1 MKTKHFYL
9 CLLLLVLGTA
19 NVWADKY
26 YQPWSYKGGSNP
38 RFADLASMV
47 GQKFMIYNAAIAGNV
62 DRSGFLYNAG
72 TKFGYDKTKERDLF
86 IYNEKYVYTLEEA
99 TDANGVACYAIKSI
113 TSGTYVAAD
122 GSTAH
127 STPQYLY
134 IKDWKSAGDAGWAR
148 SGANAENYLYSVIGS
163 GEIASNGNVNAF
175 VVSSSN
181 VHVPRYDAEGNENA
195 NYTIYWNG
203 EVSSFTT
210 YTDAHPYTF
219 YRVSEIQ
226 NGDYLEDLH
235 IFSRSDLYSAQV
247 IWGYIQN
254 GTQITISPD
263 NVSAANTALLIDGD
277 LTTGVSTVAGTGSHY
292 FQFNLGK
299 EASNIYLYMQ
309 RSSAD
314 GAAKP
319 TSVKIQGAT
328 AADGPYTDIE
338 TLTTGLDSKISYTKK
353 VPLNGSY
360 SYIRV
365 VNATADAQMALSEI
379 YILPVDTKTEQ
390 AFTYFD
396 KVQNDMVESL
406 VYNHASAKQYEQK
419 VAEFNESF
427 PEAKTLSGVPL
438 AGNKYRIYADAYN
451 GTSKSYVNKEI
462 SLGTDGVDINPAGSY
477 HGLSGDAAK
486 KYEWYCEETVDGKLV
501 FRNVYAASDGVEGD
515 LYLANNGTVSST
527 PYKWSMSTVQ
537 TSRHGVPLW
546 GENNKYL
553 AIANDGSC
561 WVPDVKAAQN
571 QEVTSYTYQSAGT
584 DTPDDTTDDVETT
597 IEGGICTDF
606 VFIPVEV
613 LSTEKK
619 ITFTAN
625 EIVKRNTVFTFNG
638 VEYKLPFSRM
648 FTAGED
654 LPKIT
659 LKCEDIH
666 KFNGVYEHKIVDEV
680 LTKVNVTGTKASCEN
695 GVVSF
700 KYDAINDADVLELKL
715 TIGPPFKNG
724 TGSGNLYLIRN
735 LRRKS
740 VAQQAPSMPRRSATN
755 VPIEGGQIATSEGEA
770 YYAQF
775 AGVNENITL
784 FTSSETVDFS
794 NLKVEQFFYFNHI
807 DVDDIEEYY
816 KVNIGNVLTP
826 NFCQST
832 NSWTSAGETWYVQ
845 PNVVGGG
852 AGYAI
857 GLNVLDGTI
866 YPAAPDGAWCSNH
879 TDGDKVVS
887 YHVNDAGALWEF
899 IPVPNEVAITK
910 LKDYIAD
917 TSKAIQTTLQGYIDK
932 TEDDGIDNDKSLEY
946 KNYAALVVTEANAAS
961 DVATLVGLSHDISML
976 NKEIEYAL
984 VELPMVTDRSI
995 VDSDE
1000 DYSHPNWYYIYNVE
1014 SMFDNGTTPGLKS
1027 YAKFTQ
1033 NNVHM
1038 ALDSVLLEGG
1048 VLGLENMFYLE
1059 GTKITETVAN
1069 GYNKIED
1076 NNLTIDEYLQVD
1088 IHNFMTPGNTLVSR
1102 NDTVLSKSD
1111 YYPGKGEQ
1119 YIAQNLGLVNTKPW
1133 RITLEYDLE
1142 NVSYN
1147 AYGTCLLAGSPAT
1160 YGGIGAADDNYAG
1173 RFQVYLKDDKSVVI
1187 KLDNSSDQYRFWH
1200 TQDKFSHLKVII
1212 TYNVNNVIL
1221 EVINSDGSNGEGT
1234 PGGGPMTLTHFT
1246 MNDIDKL
1253 SSALPADGAIITN
1266 LSVER
1271 IEAHRWLPEDDE
1283 NDNVALQSDTWYVLP
1298 SSNTTYPGYSI
1309 VAGGAND
1316 ANFGWTNFE
1325 KSSADTEIFS
1335 ASGNDNNSTWQFEK
1349 ILEFDAHA
1357 AQLLEKYAASN
1368 CVIYNEEL
1376 ARLVRLIK
1384 KNASYINA
1392 IDYDDENTYIDGHSD
1407 EYFFNEIY
1415 AAIKDY
1421 DGPMPDELKA
1431 PKPGKF
1437 YTVRPAYGDS
1447 DLRLLANEYNTMVQ
1461 KNSLEEV
1468 IDGNTHRDSRIA
1480 WFFDGTEENGFYKLD
1495 DALSLNSLHT
1505 QSNTNV
1511 FAADSVLLD
1520 DVNAAPIT
1528 LVPVGGCIV
1537 RLNDGTNNLRHK
1549 AMGDSILLG
1558 NTGTMSYGYAST
1570 EFERTGTE
1578 MDGSTIT
1585 ATSFNEFNEILL
1597 GESQKTTVAVTSNYA
1612 YKATYNDITAGILC
1626 PNVNGG
1632 SDTNTSATTATPIE
1646 LTFTYT
1652 NLPAS
1657 FTSFNSIGLDI
1668 HALNGGS
1675 KYQQNADKK
1684 ARQWNIAVSVSTDGG
1699 STWSEFGSVSDIDIA
1714 AGIGQ
1719 SEVSVH
1725 KVWNIVK
1732 SDEAQDF
1739 AINGSLVVK
1748 LTIQKGTTNNG
1759 CFFGLSNIILSAE
1772 GDTWYIEEIP
1782 DGEKQYIYH
1791 ETLMNKH
1798 GRTTLMLGYDATV
1811 PDGLHPYYPY
1821 ALPPAPND
1829 KFVSMRSY
1837 DGGIVPANTPVMLK
1851 LDEEPAADA
1860 AETYHRFYYSTTPY
1874 SEEISGRLTNVM
1886 YGSLYTKVY
1895 SCQALD
1901 DELGDCNIYMF
1912 LRSKKNANLY
1922 WIYEECIADGT
1933 IPPGYAN
1940 TDKGRHIQN
1949 KANRAFY
1956 AIPVSNAGAAA
1967 SLLLRFDNGPTTG
1980 IEDIYDDHR
1989 TEATGAA
1996 KGIFD
2001 LQGRK
2006 LHKITAPG
2014 MYIVDGEK
2022 VLVE

>member
-1 MKTKHFYL
+1 MRTKNIYL
-9 CLLLLVLGTA
+9 CLLLLVLGVA

-47 GQKFMIYNAAIAGNV
+47 GQKFMIYNTAIAGSV
-62 DRSGFLYNAG
+62 DCSGFLYNAG

-86 IYNEKYVYTLEEA
+86 IYNEKYVFTLEA
-99 TDANGVACYAIKSI
+99 VTDANGVACYAIKSV

-134 IKDWKSAGDAGWAR
+134 IKDWKSAGEASWAR
-148 SGANAENYLYSVIGS
+148 SRVNAENYLYSVIANGN
-163 GEIASNGNVNAF
+163 IASNGNVNAF

-181 VHVPRYDAEGNENA
+181 VHVPRYDADGNENA
-195 NYTIYWNG
+195 NYTIYWNAT
-203 EVSSFTT
+203 EVAFDKLS
-210 YTDAHPYTF
+210 DGHPYSF
-219 YRVSEIQ
+219 YRVSEVT
-226 NGDYLEDLH
+226 NGNYLQDLH

-247 IWGYIQN
+247 IWGYVQSAA
-254 GTQITISPD
+254 QITISPES
-263 NVSAANTALLIDGD
+263 NPAANTALLIDGD
-277 LTTGVSTVAGTGSHY
+277 LTTGVSTVAGTGNHY

-299 EASNIYLYMQ
+299 ETSEIYLFMQ
-309 RSSAD
+309 RSSND
-314 GAAKP
+314 AAEKP

-328 AADGPYTDIE
+328 TADGEYTDIA
-338 TLTTGLDSKISYTKK
+338 TLTTGLNNNLSYTAK
-353 VPLNGSY
+353 VALNASY
-360 SYIRV
+360 SHIRV
-365 VNATADAQMALSEI
+365 VNVTANATMMALSEI

-406 VYNHASAKQYEQK
+406 VYNRASAKQYDLK

-438 AGNKYRIYADAYN
+438 PGNKYRIYADAFN
-451 GTSKSYVNKEI
+451 GTSYVNKEI
-462 SLGTDGVDINPAGSY
+462 SLGKVEGADTIVITPAGSY
-477 HGLSGDAAK
+477 HGLSGDEAK

-515 LYLANNGTVSST
+515 LYLANNGKVTDT

-584 DTPDDTTDDVETT
+584 NTPDDTTDDKETT
-597 IEGGICTDF
+597 IKGGICTDF
-606 VFIPVEV
+606 VFIPVDIT
-613 LSTEKK
+613 SKEKK

-648 FTAGED
+648 FTDNET
-654 LPKIT
+654 LPTIT
-659 LKCEDIH
+659 LKCKNIH
-666 KFNGVYEHKIVDEV
+666 SFDGVYEHKITDGV
-680 LTKVNVTGTKASCEN
+680 LKKNKTTTKASYDEVTD
-695 GVVSF
+695 VVSF
-700 KYDAINDADVLELKL
+700 DFTNIEDADVLELKL

-807 DVDDIEEYY
+807 DDDDIEEYY

-845 PNVVGGG
+845 PNVVGGA

-879 TDGDKVVS
+879 TDVDKVVS

-899 IPVPNEVAITK
+899 IPVPNDVAIAK
-910 LKDYIAD
+910 LQKYIED
-917 TSKAIQTTLQGYIDK
+917 TSTAIQTTLQGYIDN
-932 TEDDGIDNDKSLEY
+932 TVDDGIDNDKSSEY
-946 KNYAALVVTEANAAS
+946 KKYAELVVTEANAAS
-961 DVATLVGLSHDISML
+961 DVATLVGLSQDISML

-984 VELPMVTDRSI
+984 IELPMVTDRAV
-995 VDSDE
+995 VDNKE

-1014 SMFDNGTTPGLKS
+1014 SMYDNGTTPGLKS
-1027 YAKFTQ
+1027 YAKFVQ

-1059 GTKITETVAN
+1059 GTKITENVAN

-1088 IHNFMTPGNTLVSR
+1088 IHNFMTHGNTLVSR
-1102 NDTVLSKSD
+1102 NDTVFSNKESFF
-1111 YYPGKGEQ
+1111 PGKGEQ

-1147 AYGTCLLAGSPAT
+1147 AYGSCLLAGSPAT
-1160 YGGIGAADDNYAG
+1160 YNGIGATDDNYAG

-1187 KLDNSSDQYRFWH
+1187 KLDNNSDQYRFWH

-1234 PGGGPMTLTHFT
+1234 LGGGPITITRFT

-1253 SSALPADGAIITN
+1253 SSALPATGAMITN

-1283 NDNVALQSDTWYVLP
+1283 NADVALQSDTWYVLP

-1349 ILEFDAHA
+1349 IVEFDAHA
-1357 AQLLEKYAASN
+1357 DQILAMCDIKQ
-1368 CVIYNEEL
+1368 CVIYNRELKELYEKIVTKVEQIKALTGATDETAAEEEEKL
-1376 ARLVRLIK
+1376 
-1384 KNASYINA
+1384 
-1392 IDYDDENTYIDGHSD
+1392 
-1407 EYFFNEIY
+1407 FNEVYELLLLYMEKSPIL
-1415 AAIKDY
+1415 AKD
-1421 DGPMPDELKA
+1421 LKA
-1431 PKPGKF
+1431 PKVGTI
-1437 YTVRPAYGDS
+1437 YTIRHESDEDNDKALAVHVAGTTAEGCATREVYNADITSRDGYISRGAWVFEGTDANGDGFL
-1447 DLRLLANEYNTMVQ
+1447 DMDKDIFV
-1461 KNSLEEV
+1461 KN
-1468 IDGNTHRDSRIA
+1468 
-1480 WFFDGTEENGFYKLD
+1480 
-1495 DALSLNSLHT
+1495 LHT
-1505 QSNTNV
+1505 QCYLQS
-1511 FAADSVLLD
+1511 FGASS
-1520 DVNAAPIT
+1520 T
-1528 LVPVGGCIV
+1528 LVDDTENPSAIVLTANGSCTASFKSSSDEYMGNGTVVADDIDDAESKTISISTHSNAFASVNPVPGAVQSFIESNNINNATVFCKEIPVELTANGKIKVEIKYTGGNHK
-1537 RLNDGTNNLRHK
+1537 LN
-1549 AMGDSILLG
+1549 I
-1558 NTGTMSYGYAST
+1558 
-1570 EFERTGTE
+1570 
-1578 MDGSTIT
+1578 
-1585 ATSFNEFNEILL
+1585 
-1597 GESQKTTVAVTSNYA
+1597 VAVTLVDEYDMIVQSDYHWGKTGGSHVDNNYELQDVVA
-1612 YKATYNDITAGILC
+1612 SGSYKLRCYVFSGGPDND
-1626 PNVNGG
+1626 NVNEWGG
-1632 SDTNTSATTATPIE
+1632 NITITTE
-1646 LTFTYT
+1646 G
-1652 NLPAS
+1652 
-1657 FTSFNSIGLDI
+1657 FNRV
-1668 HALNGGS
+1668 N
-1675 KYQQNADKK
+1675 NAG
-1684 ARQWNIAVSVSTDGG
+1684 TG
-1699 STWSEFGSVSDIDIA
+1699 A
-1714 AGIGQ
+1714 AEWI
-1719 SEVSVH
+1719 
-1725 KVWNIVK
+1725 
-1732 SDEAQDF
+1732 
-1739 AINGSLVVK
+1739 
-1748 LTIQKGTTNNG
+1748 
-1759 CFFGLSNIILSAE
+1759 
-1772 GDTWYIEEIP
+1772 IEEIANK
-1782 DGEKQYIYH
+1782 DSIYH
-1791 ETLMNKH
+1791 
-1798 GRTTLMLGYDATV
+1798 TTTTNDLGLSSLMLGFPAKIPTGV
-1811 PDGLHPYYPY
+1811 GAYYPITN
-1821 ALPPAPND
+1821 ND
-1829 KFVSMRSY
+1829 VTDKHITMRSY
-1837 DGGIVPANTPVMLK
+1837 DGVMPELSPAILQGKNNVAGSYK
-1851 LDEEPAADA
+1851 
-1860 AETYHRFYYSTTPY
+1860 FYYS
-1874 SEEISGRLTNVM
+1874 EEKPDTDDDKATLTGEKLM
-1886 YGSLYTKVY
+1886 IGGSLYRKVVEVA
-1895 SCQALD
+1895 SFENEIGQ
-1901 DELGDCNIYMF
+1901 EKCNVYMYLF
-1912 LRSKKNANLY
+1912 NKTLPKLY
-1922 WIYEECIADGT
+1922 WVYEEYSEDGT
-1933 IPPGYAN
+1933 IASGNAN
-1940 TDKGRHIQN
+1940 TDNGGWVN
-1949 KANRAFY
+1949 VNANRAY
-1956 AIPVSNAGAAA
+1956 VVVSQKKFEGESPA
-1967 SLLLRFDNGPTTG
+1967 SLSLRFLGGTTTG
-1980 IEDIYDDHR
+1980 IVDIVDDHR
-1989 TEATGAA
+1989 INTNSSSV

-2006 LHKITAPG
+2006 LNKITTSG
-2014 MYIVDGEK
+2014 MYIIDGEK

>member
-1 MKTKHFYL
+1 MRTKNIYL
-9 CLLLLVLGTA
+9 CLLLLVLGVA

-47 GQKFMIYNAAIAGNV
+47 GQKFMIYNAAINGNE
-62 DRSGFLYNAG
+62 DRTGFLYNNGAS
-72 TKFGYDKTKERDLF
+72 FALDKTKERDLF
-86 IYNEKYVYTLEEA
+86 IYNEKYVYTLEEV
-99 TDANGVACYAIKSI
+99 TDDNGVACYAIKSV

-148 SGANAENYLYSVIGS
+148 SGANAENYLYSVIANGK
-163 GEIASNGNVNAF
+163 IASDGNVNAF

-181 VHVPRYDAEGNENA
+181 VHVPRYDADGNENA
-195 NYTIYWNG
+195 NYTIYLNG
-203 EVSSFTT
+203 NASSFTT
-210 YTDAHPYTF
+210 WTDAHPYAF

-247 IWGYIQN
+247 IWGYIQE
-254 GTQITISPD
+254 GSQITISPD
-263 NVSAANTALLIDGD
+263 NASAANATLLIDGD
-277 LTTGVSTVAGTGSHY
+277 LTTGISTVAGTGSHY
-292 FQFNLGK
+292 FQFSLGE

-319 TSVKIQGAT
+319 TRVTIQGAT
-328 AADGPYTDIE
+328 AVDGPYTDIE

-406 VYNHASAKQYEQK
+406 VYNRASAKQYEQK

-438 AGNKYRIYADAYN
+438 AGNKYRIYADAFN
-451 GTSKSYVNKEI
+451 GTSYVNKEI
-462 SLGTDGVDINPAGSY
+462 SLGKVEGADTIVITHAGSY

-553 AIANDGSC
+553 AIANDGGC

-571 QEVTSYTYQSAGT
+571 QTVTSYTYQSAGT
-584 DTPDDTTDDVETT
+584 ETPDDTSDDKETT

-648 FTAGED
+648 FTAGEE
-654 LPKIT
+654 LPEIT
-659 LKCEDIH
+659 LKCGDIH
-666 KFNGVYEHKIVDEV
+666 SFNGVYEHKITDGV
-680 LTKVNVTGTKASCEN
+680 LTKVNVTDTKAEHEN

-700 KYDAINDADVLELKL
+700 VYNAINDADVLELKL

-755 VPIEGGQIATSEGEA
+755 VPIEGDQIATSEGEA

-775 AGVNENITL
+775 AGVNEDITL

-845 PNVVGGG
+845 PNVVGGA

-866 YPAAPDGAWCSNH
+866 YPAAPEGAWCSNH
-879 TDGDKVVS
+879 TDGDKVIS

-899 IPVPNEVAITK
+899 IKVPDADAITK
-910 LKDYIAD
+910 LREYIED
-917 TSKAIQTTLQGYIDK
+917 TSTAIQTTLQGYIDK
-932 TEDDGIDNDKSLEY
+932 TEDDSIDNDKSLEY
-946 KNYAALVVTEANAAS
+946 KNYAALVVTEANATS

-984 VELPMVTDRSI
+984 VELPMVTDRAK
-995 VDSDE
+995 VDDKD

-1014 SMFDNGTTPGLKS
+1014 SMYDNGTTPGLKS

-1059 GTKITETVAN
+1059 GTKITEKVAD

-1088 IHNFMTPGNTLVSR
+1088 IHNFMTHGNTLVSR

-1160 YGGIGAADDNYAG
+1160 YDGVGATDDNYAG

-1234 PGGGPMTLTHFT
+1234 TGGGPKTITHFT

-1253 SSALPADGAIITN
+1253 SSALPADGATITN

-1271 IEAHRWLPEDDE
+1271 IEAHNWLPEDDE
-1283 NDNVALQSDTWYVLP
+1283 NADVALQSDTWYVLP
-1298 SSNTTYPGYSI
+1298 SSNTTYPGFSI

-1349 ILEFDAHA
+1349 IVEFDAHA
-1357 AQLLEKYAASN
+1357 YQILAMCDIKE
-1368 CVIYNEEL
+1368 CVIYNRELKELYEQIVTKVEQIIDLDGSNNEADAEKEEEL
-1376 ARLVRLIK
+1376 
-1384 KNASYINA
+1384 
-1392 IDYDDENTYIDGHSD
+1392 
-1407 EYFFNEIY
+1407 FNEVYELLLQYMEKSPIL
-1415 AAIKDY
+1415 AKD
-1421 DGPMPDELKA
+1421 LKA
-1431 PKPGKF
+1431 PKVGTI
-1437 YTVRPAYGDS
+1437 YTIRHESDEDNDKALAVHVAGTTAEGCATREVYNADITSRDGYISRGAWVFEGTDANGDGFL
-1447 DLRLLANEYNTMVQ
+1447 DMDKDIFV
-1461 KNSLEEV
+1461 KN
-1468 IDGNTHRDSRIA
+1468 
-1480 WFFDGTEENGFYKLD
+1480 
-1495 DALSLNSLHT
+1495 LHT
-1505 QSNTNV
+1505 QCYLQS
-1511 FAADSVLLD
+1511 FGASS
-1520 DVNAAPIT
+1520 T
-1528 LVPVGGCIV
+1528 LVDDTENPSAIVLTANGSCTASFKSSSDEYMGNGTVVADDIDDAESKIISISTHSNAFASVNPVPGAVQSFIESNNINSATVFCKEIPVELTANGKIKVEIKYTGGNHK
-1537 RLNDGTNNLRHK
+1537 LN
-1549 AMGDSILLG
+1549 I
-1558 NTGTMSYGYAST
+1558 
-1570 EFERTGTE
+1570 
-1578 MDGSTIT
+1578 
-1585 ATSFNEFNEILL
+1585 
-1597 GESQKTTVAVTSNYA
+1597 VAVTLVDEYDMIVQSDYHWGKTGGSHVDNNYELQDVVA
-1612 YKATYNDITAGILC
+1612 SGSYKLRCYVFSGGPDND
-1626 PNVNGG
+1626 NVNEWGG
-1632 SDTNTSATTATPIE
+1632 NITITTE
-1646 LTFTYT
+1646 G
-1652 NLPAS
+1652 
-1657 FTSFNSIGLDI
+1657 FNRV
-1668 HALNGGS
+1668 N
-1675 KYQQNADKK
+1675 N
-1684 ARQWNIAVSVSTDGG
+1684 
-1699 STWSEFGSVSDIDIA
+1699 
-1714 AGIGQ
+1714 
-1719 SEVSVH
+1719 
-1725 KVWNIVK
+1725 
-1732 SDEAQDF
+1732 
-1739 AINGSLVVK
+1739 
-1748 LTIQKGTTNNG
+1748 KGTG
-1759 CFFGLSNIILSAE
+1759 AAE
-1772 GDTWYIEEIP
+1772 WIIEEIANK
-1782 DGEKQYIYH
+1782 DSIYH
-1791 ETLMNKH
+1791 
-1798 GRTTLMLGYDATV
+1798 TTTTNDLGLSSLMLGFPAKIPTGV
-1811 PDGLHPYYPY
+1811 GAYYPITN
-1821 ALPPAPND
+1821 ND
-1829 KFVSMRSY
+1829 VTDKHITMRSY
-1837 DGGIVPANTPVMLK
+1837 DGVMPELSPAILQGKNNVAGSYK
-1851 LDEEPAADA
+1851 
-1860 AETYHRFYYSTTPY
+1860 FYYS
-1874 SEEISGRLTNVM
+1874 EEEPDTDDDKATLTGEKLM
-1886 YGSLYTKVY
+1886 IGGSLYRKVVEVA
-1895 SCQALD
+1895 SFENEIGGQ
-1901 DELGDCNIYMF
+1901 EKCNVYMYLF
-1912 LRSKKNANLY
+1912 NKTLPKLY
-1922 WIYEECIADGT
+1922 WVYEEYSEDGTIADGN
-1933 IPPGYAN
+1933 AN
-1940 TDKGRHIQN
+1940 TDNGGWVN
-1949 KANRAFY
+1949 VNANRAY
-1956 AIPVSNAGAAA
+1956 VVVSQKKFEGESPA
-1967 SLLLRFDNGPTTG
+1967 SLSLRLLGGTTTG
-1980 IEDIYDDHR
+1980 IVDVEDDHR
-1989 TEATGAA
+1989 INTNSSSV

-2006 LHKITAPG
+2006 LNKITTSG
-2014 MYIVDGEK
+2014 MYIIDGEK
-2022 VLVE
+2022 VLVK

>member
-38 RFADLASMV
+38 RFADLAGMV
-47 GQKFMIYNAAIAGNV
+47 GQKFMIYNAAINGNE
-62 DRSGFLYNAG
+62 DRTGFLYNNGAS
-72 TKFGYDKTKERDLF
+72 FALDKTKERDLF

-99 TDANGVACYAIKSI
+99 TDANGVACYAIKSV

-127 STPQYLY
+127 STPKYLY
-134 IKDWKSAGDAGWAR
+134 IKDWKSAGDAGWER
-148 SGANAENYLYSVIGS
+148 SGANAENYLYSVIANGN
-163 GEIASNGNVNAF
+163 IASNGNVNAF
-175 VVSSSN
+175 VVSSSD
-181 VHVPRYDAEGNENA
+181 VHVPRYDADENENA

-203 EVSSFTT
+203 NASSFTT
-210 YTDAHPYTF
+210 WTDAHPYAF

-254 GTQITISPD
+254 STQITISPD
-263 NVSAANTALLIDGD
+263 NASAANAALLIDGD

-328 AADGPYTDIE
+328 AADGPYTDVA
-338 TLTTGLDSKISYTKK
+338 TLSTGLDSKISYTEK
-353 VPLNGSY
+353 VALNGSY

-365 VNATADAQMALSEI
+365 VNAKADAQMALSEI

-406 VYNHASAKQYEQK
+406 VYNRASAKQYEQK

-438 AGNKYRIYADAYN
+438 AGNKYRIYADAFN
-451 GTSKSYVNKEI
+451 GTSYENKEI
-462 SLGTDGVDINPAGSY
+462 SLGTLNGADTIVITPAGSY

-515 LYLANNGTVSST
+515 LYLANNGTVSTT

-553 AIANDGSC
+553 AIANDGLR

-584 DTPDDTTDDVETT
+584 ETPDDTSDDAETT

-648 FTAGED
+648 FTDNET
-654 LPKIT
+654 LPTIT
-659 LKCEDIH
+659 LKCKNIH
-666 KFNGVYEHKIVDEV
+666 SFDGVYEHKITDGV
-680 LTKVNVTGTKASCEN
+680 LEKIKTTTKASYDEATD
-695 GVVSF
+695 VVSF
-700 KYDAINDADVLELKL
+700 DFTNIEDADVLELKL
-715 TIGPPFKNG
+715 TIGPPFEDG
-724 TGSGNLYLIRN
+724 TGSSNLYLIRN

-775 AGVNENITL
+775 AGVNEDITL

-794 NLKVEQFFYFNHI
+794 KLEVEQFFYFNHI

-832 NSWTSAGETWYVQ
+832 DSWTSAGGTWYVQ
-845 PNVVGGG
+845 PNVVGGA

-899 IPVPNEVAITK
+899 ISVPNDVAIAK
-910 LKDYIAD
+910 LKEYIAD
-917 TSKAIQTTLQGYIDK
+917 TSTAIQTTLQGYIDN
-932 TEDDGIDNDKSLEY
+932 TANDSIDNDKSSEY

-984 VELPMVTDRSI
+984 MELPKVTDRAI
-995 VDSDE
+995 VDNKD

-1027 YAKFTQ
+1027 YAKFIQ
-1033 NNVHM
+1033 NDVHM

-1059 GTKITETVAN
+1059 GTKITEKVTD

-1160 YGGIGAADDNYAG
+1160 YNGVGATDDNYAG

-1187 KLDNSSDQYRFWH
+1187 KLDNNSDQYRFWH

-1212 TYNVNNVIL
+1212 TYNVYNVIL

-1234 PGGGPMTLTHFT
+1234 PGGGPITITHFT

-1253 SSALPADGAIITN
+1253 SSALPASGAIITK
-1266 LSVER
+1266 LDVER

-1283 NDNVALQSDTWYVLP
+1283 NADVALQSDTWYVLP
-1298 SSNTTYPGYSI
+1298 SSNTTYPGFSI

-1349 ILEFDAHA
+1349 IVEFDAHA
-1357 AQLLEKYAASN
+1357 YQILAMCDIKE
-1368 CVIYNEEL
+1368 CVIYNRELKELYEKIETKVEQIVLLKGATNDTAAEDEEKL
-1376 ARLVRLIK
+1376 
-1384 KNASYINA
+1384 
-1392 IDYDDENTYIDGHSD
+1392 
-1407 EYFFNEIY
+1407 FNEVYELLLQYMEKSPIL
-1415 AAIKDY
+1415 AKD
-1421 DGPMPDELKA
+1421 LKA
-1431 PKPGKF
+1431 PKVGEI
-1437 YTVRPAYGDS
+1437 YTVRHSTDEFNDKGLAVHVAEDGACDTREVYSADVTFGDTHKDGTATLGSEYTSRGAWVFEGTDADGDGFLDMDQPIYMKNLHTQCYLQVGSTVLVEEADNKSAVTLTPKGNCTAGIQTGDEYMQMVAEMTAETTTTSVDYEMDTDAFGSDPIETVPGTLQDVIKNNNLSNTSVYSKSIPVTLNASGKITVTFTHRSGGNHKLNILAVVLVKEDGTIVQGDYHWGKAGGAHVNNIYQLHDVVAAGNYNLICYVCNAQEPGDS
-1447 DLRLLANEYNTMVQ
+1447 NTDNVNRAKGTITIATEGFNKVNNE
-1461 KNSLEEV
+1461 
-1468 IDGNTHRDSRIA
+1468 
-1480 WFFDGTEENGFYKLD
+1480 GTEE
-1495 DALSLNSLHT
+1495 
-1505 QSNTNV
+1505 
-1511 FAADSVLLD
+1511 
-1520 DVNAAPIT
+1520 
-1528 LVPVGGCIV
+1528 
-1537 RLNDGTNNLRHK
+1537 
-1549 AMGDSILLG
+1549 
-1558 NTGTMSYGYAST
+1558 T
-1570 EFERTGTE
+1570 EW
-1578 MDGSTIT
+1578 I
-1585 ATSFNEFNEILL
+1585 
-1597 GESQKTTVAVTSNYA
+1597 
-1612 YKATYNDITAGILC
+1612 
-1626 PNVNGG
+1626 
-1632 SDTNTSATTATPIE
+1632 
-1646 LTFTYT
+1646 
-1652 NLPAS
+1652 
-1657 FTSFNSIGLDI
+1657 
-1668 HALNGGS
+1668 
-1675 KYQQNADKK
+1675 
-1684 ARQWNIAVSVSTDGG
+1684 
-1699 STWSEFGSVSDIDIA
+1699 
-1714 AGIGQ
+1714 
-1719 SEVSVH
+1719 
-1725 KVWNIVK
+1725 
-1732 SDEAQDF
+1732 
-1739 AINGSLVVK
+1739 
-1748 LTIQKGTTNNG
+1748 
-1759 CFFGLSNIILSAE
+1759 
-1772 GDTWYIEEIP
+1772 IEEIP
-1782 DGEKQYIYH
+1782 VEEKIFH
-1791 ETLMNKH
+1791 
-1798 GRTTLMLGYDATV
+1798 TTTTYSAGFSSLMLGFNAT
-1811 PDGLHPYYPY
+1811 
-1821 ALPPAPND
+1821 
-1829 KFVSMRSY
+1829 
-1837 DGGIVPANTPVMLK
+1837 IPANVKAFYPITNNDLSDKHVTLHSYKNVLPALAPAILHNVPEGQSGVYK
-1851 LDEEPAADA
+1851 FYYTDEAPTTVTDKATAADDKIIIDGA
-1860 AETYHRFYYSTTPY
+1860 LYRKVVQVSSFDDANPSAYEQEIGEDVNVYMYLSNKTLPKMYWVYENYQENGEKLVVNGSTNHD
-1874 SEEISGRLTNVM
+1874 EGGWVNV
-1886 YGSLYTKVY
+1886 
-1895 SCQALD
+1895 
-1901 DELGDCNIYMF
+1901 N
-1912 LRSKKNANLY
+1912 
-1922 WIYEECIADGT
+1922 
-1933 IPPGYAN
+1933 
-1940 TDKGRHIQN
+1940 
-1949 KANRAFY
+1949 ANRAFLVIGKSQ
-1956 AIPVSNAGAAA
+1956 AKSFA
-1967 SLLLRFDNGPTTG
+1967 SLSMRFDNSPTTG

-1989 TEATGAA
+1989 VQSISTAV

-2014 MYIVDGEK
+2014 VYIVDGEK

>member
-1 MKTKHFYL
+1 MRTKHFYL
-9 CLLLLVLGTA
+9 CLLLVLGTA

-26 YQPWSYKGGSNP
+26 YQPWSYKGDSNP
-38 RFADLASMV
+38 RFADLAGMV
-47 GQKFMIYNAAIAGNV
+47 GQKFMIYNAAINGNE
-62 DRSGFLYNAG
+62 DRTGFLYNNGAS
-72 TKFGYDKTKERDLF
+72 FALDKTKERDLF

-99 TDANGVACYAIKSI
+99 TDANGVACYAIKSV

-148 SGANAENYLYSVIGS
+148 SGANAENYKYSVIANGN
-163 GEIASNGNVNAF
+163 IASNGNVNAF
-175 VVSSSN
+175 VVSSSD
-181 VHVPRYDAEGNENA
+181 VHVPQYDADGNKNA
-195 NYTIYWNG
+195 NYTIYLNG
-203 EVSSFTT
+203 KASSFTT
-210 YTDAHPYTF
+210 WTDAHPYAF

-235 IFSRSDLYSAQV
+235 IFSRSDIYSAQV
-247 IWGYIQN
+247 IWGYVQN
-254 GTQITISPD
+254 ASNITVSP
-263 NVSAANTALLIDGD
+263 NSNPAANTALLIDGD

-299 EASNIYLYMQ
+299 ETSEIYLFMQ
-309 RSSAD
+309 RSSND
-314 GAAKP
+314 AAEKP

-328 AADGPYTDIE
+328 TADGEYTDIA
-338 TLTTGLDSKISYTKK
+338 TLTTGLNNNLSYTAK
-353 VPLNGSY
+353 VALNASY
-360 SYIRV
+360 SHIRV
-365 VNATADAQMALSEI
+365 VNATANATMMALSEI

-406 VYNHASAKQYEQK
+406 VYNRASAKQYELK

-438 AGNKYRIYADAYN
+438 PGNKYRIYADAFN
-451 GTSKSYVNKEI
+451 GTSYVNKEI
-462 SLGTDGVDINPAGSY
+462 SLGKVEGADTIVITPAGSY
-477 HGLSGDAAK
+477 HGLSRDEAK

-515 LYLANNGTVSST
+515 LYLANNGKVTDA

-584 DTPDDTTDDVETT
+584 ETPDDTPDDKETT
-597 IEGGICTDF
+597 INGGICTDF

-625 EIVKRNTVFTFNG
+625 EIVKRNTVFTFNDA
-638 VEYKLPFSRM
+638 EYKLPFSRM

-659 LKCEDIH
+659 LKCEKIH
-666 KFNGVYEHKIVDEV
+666 SFKGVFEHKIVDEV
-680 LTKVNVTGTKASCEN
+680 LTKVDVTGTKARCEN

-700 KYDAINDADVLELKL
+700 DYDAINDADVLELKL
-715 TIGPPFKNG
+715 TIGPPFENG

-740 VAQQAPSMPRRSATN
+740 VAQQAPSIPRRSATN
-755 VPIEGGQIATSEGEA
+755 VPVEGGQIATSEGEA

-775 AGVNENITL
+775 AGVNEDITL

-794 NLKVEQFFYFNHI
+794 NLKVEQFFYFNHT

-826 NFCQST
+826 KFCQST

-845 PNVVGGG
+845 PNVVGGA

-899 IPVPNEVAITK
+899 IPVPDDIAITK
-910 LKDYIAD
+910 LREYIAA
-917 TSKAIQTTLQGYIDK
+917 TSTAIQTTLQGYIDN
-932 TEDDGIDNDKSLEY
+932 TEDDGIDNLKSLEY
-946 KNYAALVVTEANAAS
+946 KKYAALVVAEANAAS
-961 DVATLVGLSHDISML
+961 DVTTLVGLSHDIHML
-976 NKEIEYAL
+976 GHEIEYAL
-984 VELPMVTDRSI
+984 IELPMVTDRAV
-995 VDSDE
+995 VDNKD

-1014 SMFDNGTTPGLKS
+1014 SMYDNGTTPGLKS

-1059 GTKITETVAN
+1059 GTKITEKVAD

-1088 IHNFMTPGNTLVSR
+1088 IHNFMTHGNTLVSR

-1119 YIAQNLGLVNTKPW
+1119 YIAQDLGLVNTKPW

-1147 AYGTCLLAGSPAT
+1147 AYGTCLLAGSPAAF
-1160 YGGIGAADDNYAG
+1160 YGVGATDDNYEG

-1187 KLDNSSDQYRFWH
+1187 KLNNSDDRYRFWH
-1200 TQDKFSHLKVII
+1200 TQDKYSHLKVII

-1221 EVINSDGSNGEGT
+1221 EVINSDGSNGEDT
-1234 PGGGPMTLTHFT
+1234 PGGGPKTITDFT
-1246 MNDIDKL
+1246 MKDIDKL
-1253 SSALPADGAIITN
+1253 SSALPANGAKITK
-1266 LSVER
+1266 LDVER
-1271 IEAHRWLPEDDE
+1271 IDAHRWLPEDDE
-1283 NDNVALQSDTWYVLP
+1283 NADVALQSDTWYVLP

-1335 ASGNDNNSTWQFEK
+1335 ASGNDKNSTWQFEK
-1349 ILEFDAHA
+1349 ILEFDDHA
-1357 AQLLEKYAASN
+1357 DQILAMCDIKQ
-1368 CVIYNEEL
+1368 CVIYNKEL
-1376 ARLVRLIK
+1376 KELYENIVTKVEQIK
-1384 KNASYINA
+1384 ELKGAT
-1392 IDYDDENTYIDGHSD
+1392 DENYA
-1407 EYFFNEIY
+1407 EEEEKLFNKVYELLLLYMKNSPIL
-1415 AAIKDY
+1415 AKD
-1421 DGPMPDELKA
+1421 LKA
-1431 PKPGKF
+1431 PKVGEIYTIRHESDEDNDKGLAVHVDEDGACDTREVYSADVTFGDTNNDNNVTHGSEYTSRGAWVFEGTDADGDGFLDMDQPIYMKNLHTQCYLQVGSTVLVEEAENKSAVTLTPKGSCTAGIQTDGEYMQMVAGMTAAPATYKTISYTKSDKTDFTAVAEANVPGTIKDVIEKERLTNTIV
-1437 YTVRPAYGDS
+1437 YSRTTSVTLNASGKITVTFEHTNGSHKLNILAVVLVKEDGTIVQGDYHWGKAGS
-1447 DLRLLANEYNTMVQ
+1447 AHVNNIYQLHDVVAAGKYNLICYVCQAREPGVGSTDEVDLAEGTITIDTEGFNKVNNE
-1461 KNSLEEV
+1461 
-1468 IDGNTHRDSRIA
+1468 
-1480 WFFDGTEENGFYKLD
+1480 GTEE
-1495 DALSLNSLHT
+1495 
-1505 QSNTNV
+1505 
-1511 FAADSVLLD
+1511 
-1520 DVNAAPIT
+1520 
-1528 LVPVGGCIV
+1528 
-1537 RLNDGTNNLRHK
+1537 
-1549 AMGDSILLG
+1549 
-1558 NTGTMSYGYAST
+1558 T
-1570 EFERTGTE
+1570 EW
-1578 MDGSTIT
+1578 I
-1585 ATSFNEFNEILL
+1585 
-1597 GESQKTTVAVTSNYA
+1597 
-1612 YKATYNDITAGILC
+1612 
-1626 PNVNGG
+1626 
-1632 SDTNTSATTATPIE
+1632 
-1646 LTFTYT
+1646 
-1652 NLPAS
+1652 
-1657 FTSFNSIGLDI
+1657 
-1668 HALNGGS
+1668 
-1675 KYQQNADKK
+1675 
-1684 ARQWNIAVSVSTDGG
+1684 
-1699 STWSEFGSVSDIDIA
+1699 
-1714 AGIGQ
+1714 
-1719 SEVSVH
+1719 
-1725 KVWNIVK
+1725 
-1732 SDEAQDF
+1732 
-1739 AINGSLVVK
+1739 
-1748 LTIQKGTTNNG
+1748 
-1759 CFFGLSNIILSAE
+1759 
-1772 GDTWYIEEIP
+1772 IEEIP
-1782 DGEKQYIYH
+1782 VEEKIFH
-1791 ETLMNKH
+1791 
-1798 GRTTLMLGYDATV
+1798 TTTTYSAGFSSLMLGFNAT
-1811 PDGLHPYYPY
+1811 
-1821 ALPPAPND
+1821 
-1829 KFVSMRSY
+1829 
-1837 DGGIVPANTPVMLK
+1837 IPANVKAFYPIDNDLTDKHVTLHSYKKVLPALAPAILHNVPEGQSGVYK
-1851 LDEEPAADA
+1851 FYYTDEAPTTVTDKATAADDKIIIDGA
-1860 AETYHRFYYSTTPY
+1860 
-1874 SEEISGRLTNVM
+1874 
-1886 YGSLYTKVY
+1886 LYRKVVQV
-1895 SCQALD
+1895 SSFD
-1901 DELGDCNIYMF
+1901 
-1912 LRSKKNANLY
+1912 NANPSAYEREIEEDVNVYMYLSDKTLPKMY
-1922 WIYEECIADGT
+1922 WVYENYQENGEKLVVNGSTNHDEG
-1933 IPPGYAN
+1933 GWVN
-1940 TDKGRHIQN
+1940 VN
-1949 KANRAFY
+1949 ANRAFLVIGKSK
-1956 AIPVSNAGAAA
+1956 AKSIA
-1967 SLLLRFDNGPTTG
+1967 SLSMRFDNSPTTG

-1989 TEATGAA
+1989 VQSISTAV

>member
-1 MKTKHFYL
+1 MRTKHFYL

-26 YQPWSYKGGSNP
+26 YQPWSYKGDSNP
-38 RFADLASMV
+38 RFADLAGMV
-47 GQKFMIYNAAIAGNV
+47 GQKFMIYNATINGNE
-62 DRSGFLYNAG
+62 DRTGFLYNNGAS
-72 TKFGYDKTKERDLF
+72 FALDKTKERDLF

-99 TDANGVACYAIKSI
+99 TDANGVACYAIKSV

-134 IKDWKSAGDAGWAR
+134 IKDWKSAGDADWAR
-148 SGANAENYLYSVIGS
+148 SGANAENYKYSVIANGN
-163 GEIASNGNVNAF
+163 IASNGNVNAF
-175 VVSSSN
+175 VVSSSD
-181 VHVPRYDAEGNENA
+181 VHVPRYDADGNENA

-203 EVSSFTT
+203 TVSDFTT
-210 YTDAHPYTF
+210 WSDGHPYAF

-226 NGDYLEDLH
+226 DGGYLEDLH
-235 IFSRSDLYSAQV
+235 IFSRSDIYSAQV
-247 IWGYIQN
+247 IWGYVQN
-254 GTQITISPD
+254 ASNITVSP
-263 NVSAANTALLIDGD
+263 NSNPAANTVLLIDGD

-299 EASNIYLYMQ
+299 ETSEINLFMQ
-309 RSSAD
+309 RSSND
-314 GAAKP
+314 AAEKP

-328 AADGPYTDIE
+328 TADGEYTDIA
-338 TLTTGLDSKISYTKK
+338 TLTTGLNNNLSYTAK
-353 VPLNGSY
+353 VDLKASY
-360 SYIRV
+360 SHIRV
-365 VNATADAQMALSEI
+365 VNATANATMMALSEI

-406 VYNHASAKQYEQK
+406 VYNRASAKQYELK

-438 AGNKYRIYADAYN
+438 PGNKYRIYADAFN
-451 GTSKSYVNKEI
+451 GTSYVNKEI
-462 SLGTDGVDINPAGSY
+462 SLGKVEGADTIVITPAGSY
-477 HGLSGDAAK
+477 NGLSGDEAK

-515 LYLANNGTVSST
+515 LYLANNGKVTDA

-553 AIANDGSC
+553 AIANNGRC

-584 DTPDDTTDDVETT
+584 NTPDDTSDDAETT

-638 VEYKLPFSRM
+638 EEYKLPFSRM

-659 LKCEDIH
+659 LKCEKIH
-666 KFNGVYEHKIVDEV
+666 SFKGVFEHKIVDEV
-680 LTKVNVTGTKASCEN
+680 LTKVDVTGTKARCEN

-700 KYDAINDADVLELKL
+700 DYDAINDADVLELKL
-715 TIGPPFKNG
+715 TIGPPFENG

-755 VPIEGGQIATSEGEA
+755 VPVEGGQIATSEGEA

-775 AGVNENITL
+775 AGVNEDITL

-794 NLKVEQFFYFNHI
+794 KLKVEQFFYFHI

-816 KVNIGNVLTP
+816 KVNIGNALTP
-826 NFCQST
+826 KFCQST
-832 NSWTSAGETWYVQ
+832 NSWTSAGKTWYVQ
-845 PNVVGGG
+845 PNVVGGA

-879 TDGDKVVS
+879 ADGDKVVS

-899 IPVPNEVAITK
+899 IPVPNDVAITK
-910 LKDYIAD
+910 LKEYIEA
-917 TSKAIQTTLQGYIDK
+917 TSTAIQTTLQGYIDN
-932 TEDDGIDNDKSLEY
+932 TEDDGIDNLKSLEY
-946 KNYAALVVTEANAAS
+946 KKYAALVVAEANAAS
-961 DVATLVGLSHDISML
+961 DVTTLVGLSHDIHML
-976 NKEIEYAL
+976 GHEIEYAL
-984 VELPMVTDRSI
+984 IELPMVTDRAV
-995 VDSDE
+995 VDNKD

-1014 SMFDNGTTPGLKS
+1014 SMYDNGTTPGLKS

-1059 GTKITETVAN
+1059 GTKITEKVAD

-1088 IHNFMTPGNTLVSR
+1088 IHNFMTHGNTLVSR

-1119 YIAQNLGLVNTKPW
+1119 YIAQDLGLVNTKPW

-1147 AYGTCLLAGSPAT
+1147 AYGTCLLAGSPAAF
-1160 YGGIGAADDNYAG
+1160 YGVGATDDNYEG

-1187 KLDNSSDQYRFWH
+1187 KLNNSDDRYRFWH
-1200 TQDKFSHLKVII
+1200 TQDKYSHLKVII

-1221 EVINSDGSNGEGT
+1221 EVINSDGSNGEDT
-1234 PGGGPMTLTHFT
+1234 PGGGPKTITDFT
-1246 MNDIDKL
+1246 MKDIDKL
-1253 SSALPADGAIITN
+1253 SSALPANGAKITK
-1266 LSVER
+1266 LDVER
-1271 IEAHRWLPEDDE
+1271 IDAHRWLPEDDE
-1283 NDNVALQSDTWYVLP
+1283 NADVALQSDTWYVLP

-1335 ASGNDNNSTWQFEK
+1335 ASGNDKNSTWQFEK
-1349 ILEFDAHA
+1349 IVEFDAHA
-1357 AQLLEKYAASN
+1357 DQILAMCDIKQ
-1368 CVIYNEEL
+1368 CVIYNREL
-1376 ARLVRLIK
+1376 KELYEKIVKKVEKIK
-1384 KNASYINA
+1384 ELKGAT
-1392 IDYDDENTYIDGHSD
+1392 DENDA
-1407 EYFFNEIY
+1407 EEEEKLFNEVYELLLLYMEKSPIL
-1415 AAIKDY
+1415 AKD
-1421 DGPMPDELKA
+1421 LKA
-1431 PKPGKF
+1431 PKVGEI
-1437 YTVRPAYGDS
+1437 YTVRHSTDEFKDKGLAVHVAEDGACDTREVYSADVTFGDTNNDNNVTHGSEYTSRGAWVFEGTDADGDGFLDMDQPIYMKNLHTQCYLQVGSTVLVEEAENKSAVTLTPKGSCTAGIQTDGEYMQMVAEMTAAPATYKTISYTKSDKTDFTAVAEADVPGTIKDVIEKERLTNTIVYSRTISEISLDASGKITVTFKHTNGSHKLNILAVVLVKKEDGTIVQGDYHWGKAGGKHVNNIYQLHDVVADGDYNLICYVCQAREPGVGS
-1447 DLRLLANEYNTMVQ
+1447 TDEVDLAEGTITIDTEGFNKVNNE
-1461 KNSLEEV
+1461 
-1468 IDGNTHRDSRIA
+1468 
-1480 WFFDGTEENGFYKLD
+1480 GTEE
-1495 DALSLNSLHT
+1495 
-1505 QSNTNV
+1505 
-1511 FAADSVLLD
+1511 
-1520 DVNAAPIT
+1520 
-1528 LVPVGGCIV
+1528 
-1537 RLNDGTNNLRHK
+1537 
-1549 AMGDSILLG
+1549 
-1558 NTGTMSYGYAST
+1558 T
-1570 EFERTGTE
+1570 EW
-1578 MDGSTIT
+1578 I
-1585 ATSFNEFNEILL
+1585 
-1597 GESQKTTVAVTSNYA
+1597 
-1612 YKATYNDITAGILC
+1612 
-1626 PNVNGG
+1626 
-1632 SDTNTSATTATPIE
+1632 
-1646 LTFTYT
+1646 
-1652 NLPAS
+1652 
-1657 FTSFNSIGLDI
+1657 
-1668 HALNGGS
+1668 
-1675 KYQQNADKK
+1675 
-1684 ARQWNIAVSVSTDGG
+1684 
-1699 STWSEFGSVSDIDIA
+1699 
-1714 AGIGQ
+1714 
-1719 SEVSVH
+1719 
-1725 KVWNIVK
+1725 
-1732 SDEAQDF
+1732 
-1739 AINGSLVVK
+1739 
-1748 LTIQKGTTNNG
+1748 
-1759 CFFGLSNIILSAE
+1759 
-1772 GDTWYIEEIP
+1772 IEEIP
-1782 DGEKQYIYH
+1782 VEEKIFH
-1791 ETLMNKH
+1791 
-1798 GRTTLMLGYDATV
+1798 TTTTYSAGFSSLMLGFNAAI
-1811 PDGLHPYYPY
+1811 PDGVKAFYPIAENDLADKHVTLHSYKKVLPALAPAILHNVPEGQSGVYKFYYTEE
-1821 ALPPAPND
+1821 APTAVTD
-1829 KFVSMRSY
+1829 K
-1837 DGGIVPANTPVMLK
+1837 AT
-1851 LDEEPAADA
+1851 AADDIIIDGA
-1860 AETYHRFYYSTTPY
+1860 LYRKVVQISSFDDANPSAYEQ
-1874 SEEISGRLTNVM
+1874 EIGEDVNVYM
-1886 YGSLYTKVY
+1886 YLSNKTLPKMYWVY
-1895 SCQALD
+1895 
-1901 DELGDCNIYMF
+1901 ENY
-1912 LRSKKNANLY
+1912 R
-1922 WIYEECIADGT
+1922 ADGT
-1933 IPPGYAN
+1933 KTGN
-1940 TDKGRHIQN
+1940 NDDGGHIN
-1949 KANRAFY
+1949 VNANRAFLVIGKSK
-1956 AIPVSNAGAAA
+1956 AKSIA
-1967 SLLLRFDNGPTTG
+1967 SLSMRFDNSPTTG

-1989 TEATGAA
+1989 VQSISTAV

-2006 LHKITAPG
+2006 LSEITAPG